1 MITTIYRKVKK
12 SLTKKTSFFLLLSS
26 LFFSVASLTSCVD
39 TVLLPDDKTV
49 EEDYWKTKSE
59 VSAMVAGAYQAMTS
73 SDIMQRLIVWGD
85 YRSDEL
91 VKETNVS
98 NTALSEIEA
107 MSIQT
112 TNTFATWAAFYNVI
126 NDCNVVLEK
135 SGNVMNIDPSFTEG
149 DYQTFRSQ
157 MLALR
162 SLCYFYLVRNFRDV
176 PYITKAY
183 VNSSQP
189 MDVSQTAPDSVLQ
202 GCIDDLLEAE
212 QNALDPQA
220 YTNWKRTGYI
230 NREAIDAMLADIYLW
245 RASVKHS
252 ADDYQQCVTYCDKVI
267 ASKQANHQQ
276 GVNELEVKEYPLA
289 DGDKAFEDLFVTQN
303 AEESI
308 FELQFDGS
316 NNSNTGLCQ
325 MYHKYDKGFNLGYLK
340 ASSILGL
347 NSTIYVNN
355 NNATNT
361 DYRFKDNTY
370 GAGSSNGN
378 YTVRKFVA
386 EQAFMENGGDPS
398 SQTGKENAYSRA
410 YDNYAQNY
418 IFYRLSDVMLMKAE
432 ALTALA
438 ATNDDIQ
445 LRQAFNLVQAVNTR
459 SLYNKG
465 DSLKWQYYN
474 TQIRMED
481 LVLNERLRELSFEGK
496 RWYDLMRYNYR
507 HITASDYSKTFY
519 QLEQEGVDF
528 PRNYDAML
536 NLVTRKYTSG
546 GSAIAAKMRYET
558 MLYMPINN
566 SDITVNYNLHQNPA
580 YSDED
585 EYVKN

>member
-1 MITTIYRKVKK
+1 MITTIYRKVKR

-73 SDIMQRLIVWGD
+73 SDIIQRLIVWGD

-112 TNTFATWAAFYNVI
+112 TNTFATWTAFYKVI

-149 DYQTFRSQ
+149 DYQAFRSQ

-189 MDVSQTAPDSVLQ
+189 MDVPQTAPDSVLQ

-252 ADDYQQCVTYCDKVI
+252 ADDYQQCIAYCDKVI

-325 MYHKYDKGFNLGYLK
+325 MYYKYGSSYNLGYLQ

-347 NSTIYVNN
+347 NSTVYVNN
-355 NNATNT
+355 NNAINS

-370 GAGSSNGN
+370 SAGSSNGN

-386 EQAFMENGGDPS
+386 EQALMPNGGDPS
-398 SQTGKENAYSRA
+398 SQNGQTNGYSRA
-410 YDNYAQNY
+410 YNSYAQNY

-438 ATNDDIQ
+438 TDDKDAQ
-445 LRQAFNLVQAVNTR
+445 LDQAFKLVQAVNTR
-459 SLYNKG
+459 SLYNES
-465 DSLKWQYYN
+465 DALQQQYYP
-474 TQIRMED
+474 TQTSMEE